1 MNLRSP
7 FRSSAALFAVMVSM
21 ATQGPTPTG
30 AAEPAVSQAATLV
43 RVRKIWDRAPHNAF
57 TDLLNEKGRWFC
69 VFREGQG
76 HVSPDGAIQI
86 LTSVDGERWES
97 ATRLTST
104 NSDLRDPKITRTSD
118 GRLMITAAGALHP
131 PAGAKHRS
139 MVWFSPDGREWQGPN
154 LVADPNLWLW
164 RVTWHRGRA
173 YGVGYDTDGEKF
185 IRLYS
190 SSTGRDFTSVVS
202 TLLAEENPN
211 ETALVFL
218 PDDRALCL
226 LRRDGKPGN
235 GLLGVASPPYTQW
248 EWKDLGRK
256 IGGPVMILLPDGRL
270 IGGVRLYDGKVRT
283 ALISID
289 AATGATREL
298 LSLPSNGDSSY
309 PGLVWHEGELWV
321 SYYSSHEGKTSI
333 YLARVRL

>member
-1 MNLRSP
+1 MKPLWP
-7 FRSSAALFAVMVSM
+7 FRLSTQLLAVLMCWL
-21 ATQGPTPTG
+21 TRTPTPLG
-30 AAEPAVSQAATLV
+30 AAEPADARSATLV
-43 RVRKIWDRAPHNAF
+43 QVRKIWDRAPHNAF

-76 HVSPDGAIQI
+76 HVSPDGAVQL
-86 LTSVDGERWES
+86 LTSVDGERWTS
-97 ATRLTST
+97 AARLTST
-104 NSDLRDPKITRTSD
+104 NADLRDPKITRTSD

-131 PAGAKHRS
+131 PAAAKHRS
-139 MVWFSPDGREWQGPN
+139 MVWFSADGRDWQGPHF
-154 LVADPNLWLW
+154 VADPNQWLW
-164 RVTWHRGRA
+164 RVTWHRGKA

-190 SSTGRDFTSVVS
+190 SPTGRDFTAIVPS
-202 TLLAEENPN
+202 LLAEQYPN

-235 GLLGVASPPYTQW
+235 GLLGVAAPPYTRW
-248 EWKDLGRK
+248 DWKDLGRR
-256 IGGPVMILLPDGRL
+256 IGGPSMILLPDGRL
-270 IGGVRLYDGKVRT
+270 LGGVRLYDGKVRT

-289 AATGATREL
+289 ATTGATREV

-321 SYYSSHEGKTSI
+321 SYYSSHEGRTSI